1 MKTTARI
8 IGLPNM
14 QASVDLRAVAQLPT
28 WRAPSVPPPLSL
40 YVHFPWCARKCP
52 YCDFNS
58 HERPTR
64 DSEAADLRSRYLGAL
79 RADLESALP
88 IVWGRPVCSVFIGGG
103 TPSLMTGEEVDGLL
117 GTVRALMQ
125 LTPDCEITLE
135 ANPGTMEAQRFGDFR
150 QAGVNRLSLGIQ
162 SFNDDHLKRLGRI
175 HDARQAQRAA
185 EQAKREFERFNLD
198 LMWALPGQT
207 VAQAQEDLRRA
218 LDIAPPHL
226 SLYQLTIEP
235 NTVFAKFPPELP
247 DEDVA
252 FEMQQRLEQLTA
264 EAGYQHYEVS
274 AYAQPGRTCVHNLN
288 YWTFG
293 DYLGIGAGAH
303 SKLTLR
309 DGIVRQER
317 YSRPESYL
325 DRMPER
331 SFVSREHKVPARELP
346 FEFMLNALR
355 LTDGVPAALFAERTG
370 LPLSAISRPLDQ
382 AEARGLVE
390 PDPTRI
396 RATPLGLRFLNDLQS
411 LFLPGPGGR

>member
-1 MKTTARI
+1 
-8 IGLPNM
+8 
-14 QASVDLRAVAQLPT
+14 
-28 WRAPSVPPPLSL
+28 L
-40 YVHFPWCARKCP
+40 YVHFPWCERKCP

-58 HERPTR
+58 HARPTR
-64 DSEAADLRSRYLGAL
+64 DSEAAELRARYLRAL
-79 RADLESALP
+79 REDLESALP
-88 IVWGRPVCSVFIGGG
+88 TVWGRPVCSVFFGGG

-117 GTVRALMQ
+117 ATVRALMP
-125 LTPDCEITLE
+125 LTADCEITLE
-135 ANPGTMEAQRFGDFR
+135 ANPGTMEAQRFRDFR

-175 HDARQAQRAA
+175 HDAHQAQRAA
-185 EQAKREFERFNLD
+185 EQAGREFERFNLD

-207 VAQAQEDLRRA
+207 LAQAEQDLRRA

-226 SLYQLTIEP
+226 SLYQLTIEA

-247 DEDVA
+247 DEDLA
-252 FEMQQRLEQLTA
+252 FEMQQRLEQLTG

-317 YSRPESYL
+317 FSRPESYL
-325 DRMPER
+325 DLEGER
-331 SFVSREHKVPARELP
+331 RFVSREHTVPVAELP

-355 LTDGVPAALFAERTG
+355 LTEGIPAALFAQRTG
-370 LPLSAISRPLDQ
+370 LPLSAISRRLGQ
-382 AEARGLVE
+382 AVARGLVE

-396 RATPLGLRFLNDLQS
+396 RATSLGLRFLNDLQS
-411 LFLPGPGGR
+411 LFLAEPRSP